1 MNPTE
6 TAYIAAT
13 GLVPAL
19 LYLICSLTPVLR
31 GEGKKVA
38 QRAAKLILCGGI
50 ISWLVAAAVFC
61 FGPVSW
67 SIYEPLG
74 LSVYLDRLSVTI
86 LAMVGFLALVI
97 TRYSI
102 NHLAGDSRQGVF
114 TRHLLQTIAAV
125 QLLCVSGN
133 LLLFTLAWAATSFSL
148 HRLLTFYPDQEG
160 AQLAAR
166 KKFFISRLGDL
177 CLVGALIT
185 LWQQYG
191 TWDILTLIDLQ
202 DSTPVSTWTPILL
215 VLGGLMK
222 SAQLPFHSWLP
233 ETMESPT
240 PVSALMHAG
249 VINAGAFLVLRLSP
263 LIVSSDIAMNSMAL
277 VGGLTAVIGSLVM
290 VTQPSIKRS
299 LAWSTIAQMGFLIL
313 QCGLGAFG
321 LATLHLVAHS
331 LYKAHSF
338 LSTGGVVE
346 RARKRKIKHATP
358 AKTTWLVAL
367 ACSALVVAALI
378 LADYG
383 FTAVSASQYIL
394 FSILWLGLAQLMTSA
409 WTAPLAKHARIW
421 GIGLSMLVALM
432 VYLLHQ
438 GVHTLYDGIYPAIG
452 APQGIVEWTLL
463 LLIPVLLF
471 GILLIQTQ
479 LQSGTQSTGLKRLYI
494 HASNGFYLGTLFA
507 RLARPISRPRTNA
520 SSN

>member
-1 MNPTE
+1 MNAMNPTE
-6 TAYIAAT
+6 TLLLAVA
-13 GLVPAL
+13 GLSPAMIL
-19 LYLICSLTPVLR
+19 LSSSLTPAMR

-38 QRAAKLILCGGI
+38 RRASSLTLCGAI
-50 ISWLVAAAVFC
+50 ISWLLAGKVFIS
-61 FGPVSW
+61 GPVDVSL
-67 SIYEPLG
+67 YEPLG
-74 LSVYLDRLSVTI
+74 LSIYLDRLSVTI
-86 LAMVGFLALVI
+86 LSMVGFLSLVI

-102 NHLAGDSRQGVF
+102 NHLSGDQRQDVF
-114 TRHLLQTIAAV
+114 ARHLLQTVAAV

-133 LLLFTLAWAATSFSL
+133 LALFTVAWAATSLSL
-148 HRLLTFYPDQEG
+148 HRLLTFYPEQEG

-177 CLVGALIT
+177 SLVAALVT

-191 TWDILTLIDLQ
+191 TWEITNLIALQ
-202 DSTPVSTWTPILL
+202 AESPVHGWTAALL

-233 ETMESPT
+233 ETMEAPT

-249 VINAGAFLVLRLSP
+249 VINAGAFLILRLSP
-263 LIVSSDIAMNSMAL
+263 LIAGSDFAMNTMAL
-277 VGGLTAVIGSLVM
+277 VGGLTAASGSLVM
-290 VTQPSIKRS
+290 ITQPSIKRS
-299 LAWSTIAQMGFLIL
+299 LAWSTIAQMGFLML

-331 LYKAHSF
+331 LYKAHAF

-346 RARKRKIKHATP
+346 RARKRKIQHATP
-358 AKTTWLVAL
+358 GKSIWLTSL
-367 ACSALVVAALI
+367 ACSALVVGALI

-383 FTAVSASQYIL
+383 LTAASASQYIL

-409 WTAPLAKHARIW
+409 WTAPLAKHARLW
-421 GIGLSMLVALM
+421 GICLCMLVALM

-438 GVHTLYDGIYPAIG
+438 GVHSLYGSIYPATG
-452 APQGIVEWTLL
+452 KPEGIFEWGLL

-479 LQSGTQSTGLKRLYI
+479 LQSGTQSARLKRLYI
-494 HASNGFYLGTLFA
+494 HASNGFYLGTLYA
-507 RLARPISRPRTNA
+507 RIVRPISRPRSNA
-520 SSN
+520 